1 MTTLR
6 TRIYSMVLDEG
17 QPSRLI
23 WAIPRGKI
31 LPRKGGPT
39 WDLDASETD
48 PTSLRFRWEDVVD
61 SLRRWL
67 AVYQPPIIVD
77 HGRTESGIPR
87 SHGLVTGLVEVSAEL
102 AESLGVKQ
110 VGDAIYLSCEPNAEL
125 AEALERGDVPYASP
139 GLSANYRD
147 EDPDSEVWPIIVK
160 ELSLTLDPRQ
170 KKRQFPI
177 ASTAALSAALL
188 SEEADDMADEMESEN
203 EGAAMD
209 VAETLKA
216 LAEGMLKITE
226 RLDKLEASMMEEP
239 PPAEEP
245 DAAELSEASE
255 VGKLRKRIAEL
266 ETAAKT
272 ATSTAAVDAML
283 SERELAADA
292 RDPLIKL
299 HMIDP
304 TAAAAI
310 AKSAPKRGT
319 SLKRAP
325 AVGAPSLSAALSE
338 SSTREDVAKHLRST
352 GEAKTAT
359 EAWEMACKIVN

>member
-1 MTTLR
+1 
-6 TRIYSMVLDEG
+6 
-17 QPSRLI
+17 
-23 WAIPRGKI
+23 
-31 LPRKGGPT
+31 
-39 WDLDASETD
+39 
-48 PTSLRFRWEDVVD
+48 
-61 SLRRWL
+61 
-67 AVYQPPIIVD
+67 
-77 HGRTESGIPR
+77 
-87 SHGLVTGLVEVSAEL
+87 VTGLVEVSAEL
-102 AESLGVKQ
+102 AESLGVRQ
-110 VGDAIYLSCEPNAEL
+110 VGDAIYLSCDPNAEL

-188 SEEADDMADEMESEN
+188 SEEDDEMPEDTAPAE
-203 EGAAMD
+203 MD
-209 VAETLKA
+209 MAETLKA

-245 DAAELSEASE
+245 EDDAAELSETSE
-255 VGKLRKRIAEL
+255 VAKLRKRVAEL

-272 ATSTAAVDAML
+272 ATATAAVDALL
-283 SERELAADA
+283 SERELSADA
-292 RDPLIKL
+292 RGPLIKL

-304 TAAAAI
+304 VAAAAI

-325 AVGAPSLSAALSE
+325 AVGAPNLSAALSE

-352 GEAKTAT
+352 GEAKTST

>member
-1 MTTLR
+1 MTLR

-48 PTSLRFRWEDVVD
+48 PTSLRFRWDDVVD

-67 AVYQPPIIVD
+67 KVYQPPIIVD

-110 VGDAIYLSCEPNAEL
+110 VGDAIYLSCDPNAEL

-188 SEEADDMADEMESEN
+188 SEEDDEMPEDTAPAE
-203 EGAAMD
+203 MD
-209 VAETLKA
+209 MAETLKA

-245 DAAELSEASE
+245 EDDAAELSETSE
-255 VGKLRKRIAEL
+255 VAKLRKRVAEL

-272 ATSTAAVDAML
+272 ATATAAVDALL
-283 SERELAADA
+283 SERELGADA
-292 RDPLIKL
+292 RGPLIKL

-304 TAAAAI
+304 AAAAAI

-325 AVGAPSLSAALSE
+325 AVGAPNLSAALSE
-338 SSTREDVAKHLRST
+338 SSTREDVAKHLRAT
-352 GEAKTAT
+352 GEAKTST

>member
-1 MTTLR
+1 MTLR

-48 PTSLRFRWEDVVD
+48 PTSLRFRWDDVVD

-67 AVYQPPIIVD
+67 KVYQPPIIVD

-102 AESLGVKQ
+102 AESLGVRQ
-110 VGDAIYLSCEPNAEL
+110 VGDAIYLSCDPNAEL

-188 SEEADDMADEMESEN
+188 SEEDDEMPEDTAPAE
-203 EGAAMD
+203 MD
-209 VAETLKA
+209 MAETLKA

-245 DAAELSEASE
+245 EDDAAELSETSE
-255 VGKLRKRIAEL
+255 VAKLRKRVAEL

-272 ATSTAAVDAML
+272 ATATAAVDALL
-283 SERELAADA
+283 SERELGADA
-292 RDPLIKL
+292 RGPLIKL

-304 TAAAAI
+304 AAAAAI

-325 AVGAPSLSAALSE
+325 AVGAAMALSE
-338 SSTREDVAKHLRST
+338 SNTIDERIKARMAVDNVSYSQAYESIKRE
-352 GEAKTAT
+352 G
-359 EAWEMACKIVN
+359 

>member
-1 MTTLR
+1 MQVESVKIYKITLPFQGR
-6 TRIYSMVLDEG
+6 FAISLREGRSSTRIV
-17 QPSRLI
+17 
-23 WAIPRGKI
+23 
-31 LPRKGGPT
+31 
-39 WDLDASETD
+39 
-48 PTSLRFRWEDVVD
+48 
-61 SLRRWL
+61 
-67 AVYQPPIIVD
+67 
-77 HGRTESGIPR
+77 
-87 SHGLVTGLVEVSAEL
+87 VEVSADL

-110 VGDAIYLSCEPNAEL
+110 VGDAIYLSCDPNAEL

-188 SEEADDMADEMESEN
+188 SEEEDEMPEDTAPAE
-203 EGAAMD
+203 MD
-209 VAETLKA
+209 MAETLKA

-239 PPAEEP
+239 PPAEEVED
-245 DAAELSEASE
+245 DAAELSETSE
-255 VGKLRKRIAEL
+255 VAKLRKRVAEL

-272 ATSTAAVDAML
+272 ATATAAVDALL
-283 SERELAADA
+283 SERELGADA
-292 RDPLIKL
+292 RGPLIKL

-304 TAAAAI
+304 AAAAAI

-325 AVGAPSLSAALSE
+325 AVGAPNLSAALSE
-338 SSTREDVAKHLRST
+338 SSTREDVAKHLRAT
-352 GEAKTAT
+352 GEAKTST